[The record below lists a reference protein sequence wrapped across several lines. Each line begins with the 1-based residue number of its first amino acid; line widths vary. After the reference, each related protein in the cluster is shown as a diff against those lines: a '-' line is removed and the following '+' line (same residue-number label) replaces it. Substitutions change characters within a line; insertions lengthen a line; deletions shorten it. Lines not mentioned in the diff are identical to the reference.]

1 MSDLKF
7 ELMEV
12 IQKSSPVHPI
22 EKGEVLNSHIGSIC
36 EYADALDNLISA
48 GYVVQRYGS
57 NSLFLTLNGV
67 RALEDE
73 QERREQLN
81 LQKASIDLQK
91 KSLHLQEKSLRESKK
106 AAVTSLITA
115 IATGAA
121 AIIAL
126 IEIFLR

>member
-22 EKGEVLNSHIGSIC
+22 EKREVLNSHIESIC
-36 EYADALDNLISA
+36 EYADALDKLISA
-48 GYVVQRYGS
+48 GYVEQRHGS
-57 NSLFLTLNGV
+57 ESLFLTLKGV
-67 RALEDE
+67 QALEDE
-73 QERREQLN
+73 QERRELLD

-106 AAVTSLITA
+106 ATVTGLITA
-115 IATGAA
+115 IATGVA